1 MYSCSTSYV
10 VCYAAIVDQRFLRL
24 ASTMLFM
31 LVLFLAPNN
40 FVLALFLVM
49 TRRLEI
55 ALLKEPISSSPCA
68 VLVDLAL
75 TVLVFSSVSDF
86 WKDLTCSASISANRR
101 ALSVEAREMRV
112 DARRMASGSGVLLL
126 SNWSSCSSRTAS
138 QTLRLMAS
146 RARFVARVRWCS
158 RPRPHI

>member
-1 MYSCSTSYV
+1 
-10 VCYAAIVDQRFLRL
+10 
-24 ASTMLFM
+24 MLFM

-68 VLVDLAL
+68 VLVDLAF
-75 TVLVFSSVSDF
+75 TVLVCSSVSDF

-101 ALSVEAREMRV
+101 ALSVDAREMRV
-112 DARRMASGSGVLLL
+112 DARRIASGSGVLLL
-126 SNWSSCSSRTAS
+126 SKWSSCSSRTAS